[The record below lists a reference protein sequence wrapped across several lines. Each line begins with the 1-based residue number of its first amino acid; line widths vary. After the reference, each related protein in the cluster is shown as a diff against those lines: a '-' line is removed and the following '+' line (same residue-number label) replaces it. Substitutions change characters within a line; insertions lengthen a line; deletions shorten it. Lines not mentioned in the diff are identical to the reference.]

1 MSESFKNA
9 MLGFFGAA
17 LLAGIGWIL
26 GQNID
31 AGKHLVKIDTLLEMQ
46 ANQVPKLVEDK
57 LAELR
62 QRINLNEER
71 INELERNR
79 AKAPK

>member
-1 MSESFKNA
+1 MNESFKNA
-9 MLGFFGAA
+9 VLAFIGAG
-17 LLAGIGWIL
+17 LLAGIGWIM

-46 ANQVPKLVEDK
+46 ATQVPKLVEDK

-71 INELERNR
+71 INELERTRPR
-79 AKAPK
+79 AVK